1 MALFE
6 HVLILKQSLSTNELS
21 NELQNHTNLVSE
33 LSGNVVYQESWG
45 MRNLAY
51 PIKNNKKAFYEF
63 MNFEMP
69 QKNIDIM
76 NSKLNLNENVIRYL
90 SIKVKSFSE
99 TPTLMI
105 KEKEQ
110 APVDKDTK
118 NTSSSFDYKDIPTLR
133 KFISEK
139 GKITPRRISY
149 ISIKKQKDLSNA
161 IKRARYLALLPY
173 TGR

>member
-6 HVLILKQSLSTNELS
+6 HVIILKQSLSSNELS
-21 NELQNHTNLVSE
+21 IELKNHADMVSQ

-63 MNFEMP
+63 MNIEMP
-69 QKNIDIM
+69 QENIDLM

-105 KEKEQ
+105 KEKE
-110 APVDKDTK
+110 
-118 NTSSSFDYKDIPTLR
+118 
-133 KFISEK
+133 
-139 GKITPRRISY
+139 
-149 ISIKKQKDLSNA
+149 
-161 IKRARYLALLPY
+161 
-173 TGR
+173 

>member
-6 HVLILKQSLSTNELS
+6 HVIILKQSLSSNELS
-21 NELQNHTNLVSE
+21 NELQNHTDMVSE
-33 LSGNVVYQESWG
+33 LSGIVVYQESWG

-63 MNFEMP
+63 MNIEMP
-69 QKNIDIM
+69 QENIDLM

-105 KEKEQ
+105 KEKE
-110 APVDKDTK
+110 
-118 NTSSSFDYKDIPTLR
+118 
-133 KFISEK
+133 
-139 GKITPRRISY
+139 
-149 ISIKKQKDLSNA
+149 
-161 IKRARYLALLPY
+161 
-173 TGR
+173 

>member
-6 HVLILKQSLSTNELS
+6 HVIILKQSLSSNELS
-21 NELQNHTNLVSE
+21 NELKNHSDMVSE

-51 PIKNNKKAFYEF
+51 PIKNNRKAFYEF
-63 MNFEMP
+63 MNIEMP
-69 QKNIDIM
+69 QENIDLM

-105 KEKEQ
+105 KEKE
-110 APVDKDTK
+110 
-118 NTSSSFDYKDIPTLR
+118 
-133 KFISEK
+133 
-139 GKITPRRISY
+139 
-149 ISIKKQKDLSNA
+149 
-161 IKRARYLALLPY
+161 
-173 TGR
+173 

>member
-6 HVLILKQSLSTNELS
+6 HVIILKQSLSSNELS
-21 NELQNHTNLVSE
+21 NELKNHTDMVSE

-63 MNFEMP
+63 MNIEMP
-69 QKNIDIM
+69 QENIELM

-99 TPTLMI
+99 TPTLMV
-105 KEKEQ
+105 KEKE
-110 APVDKDTK
+110 
-118 NTSSSFDYKDIPTLR
+118 
-133 KFISEK
+133 
-139 GKITPRRISY
+139 
-149 ISIKKQKDLSNA
+149 
-161 IKRARYLALLPY
+161 
-173 TGR
+173 

>member
-6 HVLILKQSLSTNELS
+6 HVLILKQSLSSNELS
-21 NELQNHTNLVSE
+21 NELKNHTDLVSE
-33 LSGNVVYQESWG
+33 LKGNIVYQESWG

-63 MNFEMP
+63 MNIEMP
-69 QKNIDIM
+69 QENIDLM

-105 KEKEQ
+105 KEKE
-110 APVDKDTK
+110 
-118 NTSSSFDYKDIPTLR
+118 
-133 KFISEK
+133 
-139 GKITPRRISY
+139 
-149 ISIKKQKDLSNA
+149 
-161 IKRARYLALLPY
+161 
-173 TGR
+173 

>member
-6 HVLILKQSLSTNELS
+6 HVLILKQSLSSNELS
-21 NELQNHTNLVSE
+21 NELQNHIDMVTE
-33 LSGNVVYQESWG
+33 LKGNIVYQESWG

-63 MNFEMP
+63 MNIEMP
-69 QKNIDIM
+69 QENIDLM

-105 KEKEQ
+105 KEKEW
-110 APVDKDTK
+110 VFMDSNSK
-118 NTSSSFDYKDIPTLR
+118 NYTSSFDYKDLSSLR

>member
-6 HVLILKQSLSTNELS
+6 HVIILKQSLSSNELS
-21 NELQNHTNLVSE
+21 NELKNHTDMVSE

-63 MNFEMP
+63 MNIEMP
-69 QKNIDIM
+69 QENIDLM

-105 KEKEQ
+105 KEK
-110 APVDKDTK
+110 
-118 NTSSSFDYKDIPTLR
+118 
-133 KFISEK
+133 
-139 GKITPRRISY
+139 G
-149 ISIKKQKDLSNA
+149 
-161 IKRARYLALLPY
+161 
-173 TGR
+173 

>member
-6 HVLILKQSLSTNELS
+6 HVIILKQSLSSNELS
-21 NELQNHTNLVSE
+21 NELKNHSDMVSE
-33 LSGNVVYQESWG
+33 LNGNVVYQESWG

-63 MNFEMP
+63 MNIEMP
-69 QKNIDIM
+69 QENIDIM

-105 KEKEQ
+105 KEKE
-110 APVDKDTK
+110 
-118 NTSSSFDYKDIPTLR
+118 
-133 KFISEK
+133 
-139 GKITPRRISY
+139 
-149 ISIKKQKDLSNA
+149 
-161 IKRARYLALLPY
+161 
-173 TGR
+173 

>member
-6 HVLILKQSLSTNELS
+6 HVIILKQSLSSNELS
-21 NELQNHTNLVSE
+21 NELKNHTDMVSE

-63 MNFEMP
+63 MNIEMP
-69 QKNIDIM
+69 QENIDLM

-99 TPTLMI
+99 TPTLMM
-105 KEKEQ
+105 KEKE
-110 APVDKDTK
+110 
-118 NTSSSFDYKDIPTLR
+118 
-133 KFISEK
+133 
-139 GKITPRRISY
+139 
-149 ISIKKQKDLSNA
+149 
-161 IKRARYLALLPY
+161 
-173 TGR
+173 